1 MVTPRDLASAAIL
14 TPGRTCWRLDRADRF
29 RCIQDGADYFRFVRQ
44 AILRA
49 KRSIFILGWDIS
61 GRVNLL
67 PGEEPADGPARLDE
81 LLAFVAK
88 RNPRLHCFILIW
100 DYGALYT
107 LERDPLS
114 RVRLGWRMPR
124 RVRFGFDD
132 HHPFGASHHQ
142 KVVVVD
148 DRLAFSGSLDLT
160 GHRWDTS
167 DHRLD
172 DPGRVTPTG
181 KEYTPYHEVQAM
193 LEGPAA
199 ASLGELS
206 RERWRILGAKK
217 LPPVEPAAASL
228 WPDDVEPDL
237 VDVDVAISR
246 TVPGS
251 PGVPPVHECE
261 ALFFA
266 SIEAAKRT
274 LFIENQ
280 YFTSERLGAALAR
293 RLAERD
299 GPEVIVVSPRECQGW
314 LEKSTMGAF
323 REAVFR
329 QLRSADAQG
338 RLRLVYPM
346 ASRAR
351 DVATFIHSKLMVVD
365 DEVLRIGS
373 ANFSNRSLGMD
384 TECDISVEARGER
397 RLHLG
402 IRAVRDRLI
411 GEHLGVDADTISRE
425 YDRLGSLRAVI
436 DAHADGDRA
445 LLPIEPVDDL
455 ETPTEAVRDAAD
467 PAEPVGFGP
476 EIDRLLPALEV
487 NEGRSHLRLWIVP
500 AIVVIAA
507 AIVGWSSNHASAPAF
522 LQEARA
528 LLASTGT
535 SWPATWIAAGLFVIF
550 AWLLVPV
557 EFLVLVSAVAFGP
570 TRGAVVS
577 VIGSVGAAVSGYVA
591 GRALGPSVVMRWLG
605 SRTYRMGR
613 QLCGPGPTAVAAMR
627 LATIATA
634 TSVHLLCG
642 AGKVRFR
649 DYLAGSVVGLVLPV
663 LALTILGALL
673 RFTLL
678 QPTIWNGLQTI
689 GFAVLL
695 AAATFAIRMSLL
707 IRQFAP
713 ATASHRS
720 RAEFG

>member
-1 MVTPRDLASAAIL
+1 MVTRDRASAAIL

-29 RCIQDGADYFRFVRQ
+29 RCIQDGADYFRFVRD
-44 AILRA
+44 AILKARH
-49 KRSIFILGWDIS
+49 SIFILGWDIS

-67 PGEEPADGPARLDE
+67 PGHEQAGEPVRLDE

-88 RNPRLHCFILIW
+88 RNPHLRCFVLIW
-100 DYGALYT
+100 DYGSLYT

-114 RVRLGWRMPR
+114 RFRLGWRTPR
-124 RVRFGFDD
+124 RVRFGYDD

-167 DHRLD
+167 DHRVD
-172 DPGRVTPTG
+172 EPDRVTPTG

-199 ASLGELS
+199 ASLGELA
-206 RERWRILGAKK
+206 RERWRILGARK
-217 LPPVEPAAASL
+217 LPPVQPVTDSL
-228 WPDDVEPDL
+228 WPKDVEPDL
-237 VDVDVAISR
+237 LDVNVAISR

-251 PGVPPVHECE
+251 AGVPPVRECE
-261 ALFFA
+261 TLFFD
-266 SIEAAKRT
+266 SIDAAKTT
-274 LFIENQ
+274 LFVENQ
-280 YFTSERLGAALAR
+280 YFTSERLGSALAR
-293 RLAERD
+293 RLAEPD

-314 LEKSTMGAF
+314 LEKNTMGAF

-329 QLRSADAQG
+329 RLRAADAHG

-351 DVATFIHSKLMVVD
+351 DVSTFIHSKVMAVD
-365 DEVLRIGS
+365 DDLIRIGS

-384 TECDISVEARGER
+384 TECDISVESCGER
-397 RLHLG
+397 RLQLG
-402 IRAVRDRLI
+402 IRAMRDRLI
-411 GEHLGVDADTISRE
+411 GEHLGVDADTIGRD

-445 LLPIEPVDDL
+445 LLLIDPVDDL
-455 ETPTEAVRDAAD
+455 EEPTEAVRDAAD
-467 PAEPVGFGP
+467 PGEPAGFGP
-476 EIDRLLPALEV
+476 EIDRLLPALDA
-487 NEGRSHLRLWIVP
+487 NEDRSHLRLWIVP
-500 AIVVIAA
+500 VIVVLAA
-507 AIVGWSSNHASAPAF
+507 ATVGWSSNHANAPSF
-522 LQEARA
+522 LQDARV

-535 SWPATWIAAGLFVIF
+535 NWLATWMAAGLFVVC

-570 TRGAVVS
+570 TRGAAVS
-577 VIGSVGAAVSGYVA
+577 VIGSLGAAVSGYVA
-591 GRALGPSVVMRWLG
+591 GRALGPAVVMRWLG
-605 SRTYRMGR
+605 PRTYRTGR
-613 QLCGPGPTAVAAMR
+613 QLVAPGPTAVAAMR

-634 TSVHLLCG
+634 MSVHLLCG

-649 DYLAGSVVGLVLPV
+649 DYLAGSLAGLVLPV
-663 LALTILGALL
+663 LALSVLGGLL
-673 RFTLL
+673 RSTLL

-695 AAATFAIRMSLL
+695 TAATFAIRTSLL

-713 ATASHRS
+713 FTAGHRS

>member
-1 MVTPRDLASAAIL
+1 
-14 TPGRTCWRLDRADRF
+14 
-29 RCIQDGADYFRFVRQ
+29 
-44 AILRA
+44 
-49 KRSIFILGWDIS
+49 
-61 GRVNLL
+61 VNLL
-67 PGEEPADGPARLDE
+67 PGEEPADAPARLDE

-88 RNPRLHCFILIW
+88 RNPRLRCFILIW
-100 DYGALYT
+100 DYGSLYT

-114 RVRLGWRMPR
+114 RFRLGWRTPR
-124 RVRFGFDD
+124 RVRFGYDD

-167 DHRLD
+167 AHRVD
-172 DPGRVTPTG
+172 DPDRVTPTG
-181 KEYTPYHEVQAM
+181 KEYPPYHEVQAM

-199 ASLGELS
+199 ASLGELA

-217 LPPVEPAAASL
+217 LPPVQPVSASL
-228 WPDDVEPDL
+228 WPKDVEPDL

-251 PGVPPVHECE
+251 AATPPVSECE
-261 ALFFA
+261 TLFFD
-266 SIEAAKRT
+266 SIDAAKTT

-280 YFTSERLGAALAR
+280 YFTSERLGSALAR
-293 RLAERD
+293 RLAEPD
-299 GPEVIVVSPRECQGW
+299 GPEVVVVSPRECHGW
-314 LEKSTMGAF
+314 LEKTTMGAF
-323 REAVFR
+323 RETVFR
-329 QLRSADAQG
+329 RLRAADTHG

-351 DVATFIHSKLMVVD
+351 DVSTFIHSKVMVVD
-365 DEVLRIGS
+365 DDLIRIGS

-384 TECDISVEARGER
+384 TECDVSVESRGDR
-397 RLHLG
+397 RLQLG
-402 IRAVRDRLI
+402 IRAMRDRLI
-411 GEHLGVDADTISRE
+411 GEHLDVDADAIGRE

-436 DAHADGDRA
+436 DAHANGDRT
-445 LLPIEPVDDL
+445 LLLIDPVDDL
-455 ETPTEAVRDAAD
+455 EEPTEAVRDAAD
-467 PAEPVGFGP
+467 PAEPAGFGP

-500 AIVVIAA
+500 AIVVLAA
-507 AIVGWSSNHASAPAF
+507 AIVGWSSNHASAPVF
-522 LQEARA
+522 LQESRA
-528 LLASTGT
+528 YLSTTGT
-535 SWPATWIAAGLFVIF
+535 SWPATWIAAGLFVVF

-577 VIGSVGAAVSGYVA
+577 AIGSLGAAVSGYAA

-605 SRTYRMGR
+605 SRTYRTGR
-613 QLCGPGPTAVAAMR
+613 QLVAPGPTAVAAMR

-634 TSVHLLCG
+634 TSVHVLCG
-642 AGKVRFR
+642 AAKVRFR
-649 DYLAGSVVGLVLPV
+649 DYLTGSLVGLVLPV
-663 LALTILGALL
+663 LALSALGGLL
-673 RFTLL
+673 RSTLL
-678 QPTIWNGLQTI
+678 EPTIWNGLRTI
-689 GFAVLL
+689 GFAAFL
-695 AAATFAIRMSLL
+695 AAATFAIRTSLL

-713 ATASHRS
+713 VTAGHRS